1 MFITRKK
8 VTVFIWFTYKPALKL
23 SGIVL
28 KMASLIR
35 EGTLPGM
42 KPPSPLVSKPPS
54 KILII
59 PADEV
64 VQVIAKVLTLFFVDG
79 IKFICSCQCVRET
92 TSAWCIDIIIS
103 LSLVF
108 GVRTFLYTAITPQ
121 IQLNARD
128 L

>member
-1 MFITRKK
+1 MGRFTVPYFMLLMWTTVLVRGPCDMFITRNK
-8 VTVFIWFTYKPALKL
+8 VTVFIWFTYNPALKL

-64 VQVIAKVLTLFFVDG
+64 VQVIAKVLTLFFFCGWD
-79 IKFICSCQCVRET
+79 
-92 TSAWCIDIIIS
+92 
-103 LSLVF
+103 
-108 GVRTFLYTAITPQ
+108 
-121 IQLNARD
+121 
-128 L
+128 